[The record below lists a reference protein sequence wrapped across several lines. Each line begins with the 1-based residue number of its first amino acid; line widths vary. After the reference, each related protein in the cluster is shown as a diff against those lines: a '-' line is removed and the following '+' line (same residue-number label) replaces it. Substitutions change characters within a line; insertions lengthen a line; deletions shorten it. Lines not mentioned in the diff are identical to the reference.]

1 MKRGLRQHSNIIIYS
16 KGVIKNMSVQLELMN
31 FRVPVDVRETFSSL
45 CKFNRRSMSS
55 QLIEMMKNYIEVEG
69 KKTLNSIKNNEDI
82 IKTLNNTSER
92 INQKNM
98 SNRSSEIVSSNSDDE
113 FRYSNSWLIER

>member
-1 MKRGLRQHSNIIIYS
+1 MERGLRQHSNIIIYS

-82 IKTLNNTSER
+82 IKTLNKTSER

-98 SNRSSEIVSSNSDDE
+98 SNHSSEILSSNSDEDI
-113 FRYSNSWLIER
+113 RYSNGWLIER

>member
-1 MKRGLRQHSNIIIYS
+1 MKRGLRQRVNVIIYS

-31 FRVPVDVRETFSSL
+31 FRVPVDVRETFSQL

-55 QLIEMMKNYIEVEG
+55 QLIEMMRNYIEVEG
-69 KKTLNSIKNNEDI
+69 KKTINSIKNNEDI
-82 IKTLNNTSER
+82 IKTLNKTSER

-98 SNRSSEIVSSNSDDE
+98 SNHSSEIVSSNSDDE
-113 FRYSNSWLIER
+113 FRYSNGWLIER